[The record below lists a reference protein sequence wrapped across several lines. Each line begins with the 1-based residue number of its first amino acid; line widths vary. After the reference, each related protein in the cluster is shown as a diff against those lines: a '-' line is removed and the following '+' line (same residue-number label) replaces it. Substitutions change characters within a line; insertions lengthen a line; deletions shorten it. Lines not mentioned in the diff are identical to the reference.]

1 VSLGLR
7 ERKDSL
13 SMQEIITTY
22 EPDNCLKN
30 GYLSV
35 FGQIFFELKRNRWL
49 TYQLFKRDFSSSYKQ
64 SFLGVLWAIIF
75 PLFTI
80 AIFIGL
86 SRSGILN
93 IGDIG
98 VPYSM
103 YALLGMTFWQFF
115 STGLVAC
122 SNSLVNASPMIL
134 KTNFS
139 KKSLVIAA
147 AGKAV
152 VPFMLQIM
160 MVCTLFVG
168 YGRAPSILGLLVPAF
183 IIPLVLFTI
192 GLGFFTS
199 LFNGVMR
206 DIGNIIS
213 ILLTFLML
221 FTPVLYARPKMGIL
235 ATLTEYNPLYYLVS
249 TPRDLVLKG
258 LIPEWKGFLI
268 VCFVSVFLFIGSLF
282 VFHLTETKVTERI

>member
-1 VSLGLR
+1 
-7 ERKDSL
+7 
-13 SMQEIITTY
+13 MQEIITTY
-22 EPDNCLKN
+22 EPDNSLKK
-30 GYLSV
+30 GYLSI
-35 FGQIFFELKRNRWL
+35 FSQIFVELKQNRWL
-49 TYQLFKRDFSSSYKQ
+49 TYQLFKRDFLSAYKQ
-64 SFLGVLWAIIF
+64 SLFGVLWAIIL

-86 SRSGILN
+86 NRSGILN

-98 VPYSM
+98 APYSI
-103 YALLGMTFWQFF
+103 YALLGMAFWQFF

-122 SNSLVNASPMIL
+122 SNSLVNAGPMIL
-134 KTNFS
+134 KINFS

-147 AGKAV
+147 AGKAII
-152 VPFMLQIM
+152 PFIIQIM
-160 MVCTLFVG
+160 MVCILFVG
-168 YGRAPSILGLLVPAF
+168 YGMAPSVTSLLIPIF

-235 ATLTEYNPLYYLVS
+235 ATLTKYNPLYYLVS

-258 LIPEWKGFLI
+258 FFLEWEGYLI
-268 VCFVSVFLFIGSLF
+268 VCFISIFLFIGCLF
-282 VFHLTETKVTERI
+282 TFHLTETRVAERI